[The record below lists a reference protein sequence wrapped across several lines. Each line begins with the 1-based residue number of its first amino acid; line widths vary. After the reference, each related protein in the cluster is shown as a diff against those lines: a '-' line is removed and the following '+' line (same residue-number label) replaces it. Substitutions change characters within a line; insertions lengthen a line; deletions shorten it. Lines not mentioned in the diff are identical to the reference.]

1 MKTFRLAALSVAVAT
16 LTSTAAIA
24 APVALTNAGFE
35 APIAAPYVYGPT
47 GAGMGWTFSGGAG
60 VSRNGTAWGGTA
72 YEGTQ
77 FAFLQV
83 GTSAD
88 PLGASGTWISQI
100 FSLAGAGT
108 VDLDFQ
114 MALRPG
120 YRTGQQVAVYVDGN
134 MIGSAF
140 AATSTSWTAVSVAL
154 GALGAGNHTLALAGL
169 GDFATYGDTSAFIDA
184 VALRTTAS
192 TSVPEPATGALLLG
206 ALGLAGFAVR
216 RGRKG

>member
-16 LTSTAAIA
+16 LMSTTAIA
-24 APVALTNAGFE
+24 GPVPLTNAGFE
-35 APIAAPYVYGPT
+35 APIAAPYVYTPT
-47 GAGMGWTFSGGAG
+47 GAGIGWTFSGGAG

-83 GTSAD
+83 GMSAD
-88 PLGASGTWISQI
+88 PIGGGGSWMSQA
-100 FSLAGAGT
+100 FSLATAGT

-114 MALRPG
+114 MALRAG
-120 YRTGQQVAVYVDGN
+120 YRTGQQVAVYLDGN
-134 MIGSAF
+134 MIGSSF

-154 GALGAGNHTLALAGL
+154 GALGAGSHTLALAGL
-169 GDFATYGDTSAFIDA
+169 GDFATFGDTSAFIDA
-184 VALRTTAS
+184 VALRTTAI
-192 TSVPEPATGALLLG
+192 TVPEPATGALLLG
-206 ALGLAGFAVR
+206 ALGIAGFALR